1 MVSVRVQIISC
12 LIYLFGKYLFQ
23 AESNF
28 LISSGMN
35 SKKGTLVIVESP
47 AKAKT
52 IEKYLGDGY
61 TVKSSIGH
69 VRDLPKSNKDAVDID
84 GGFVPRY
91 IISPGKEKV
100 IEELQKAAK
109 KVDEVLL
116 ASDPDR
122 EGEAI
127 AWHVAELLKDTN
139 KNLKRVVFHEITE
152 PAVTEAIKH
161 PRKID
166 THLREAQEARRVLD
180 RLVGYDLSG
189 LIWKKVRYGLSAG
202 RVQSPALRIVMER
215 EREIRAFKPDDYFV
229 LTANCTIDKKAVP
242 FTCVEEPGE
251 AKEAERIKAVGES
264 HDWQIVGVKESEAKR
279 SPRAPFTT
287 STMQQT
293 ASTRLGFTPSRTMG
307 AAQKLYEA
315 GHITY
320 MRTDSTNMSDIAQK
334 QIIAL
339 VHNEY
344 GKEYV
349 APRTYSTKSK
359 AAQEAH
365 EAIRPTNFAKQQA
378 GATADQKA
386 LYELIWA
393 RAVASQMTDA
403 KLERTKVL
411 ANVTGA
417 TESIPDFAVNGSRVV
432 FDGWLKVDPAARGE
446 DTEVPKVTAGEALAV
461 SNVDIEAKETQPP
474 NRYTEAG
481 LIKELEKRGIGRP
494 STYASI
500 MKTII
505 DRGYVEKDGRTL
517 IPTDTG
523 DVVSSFLEEH
533 FADYIDDDFT
543 SEMEDQLDDIA
554 TGERKYQKTLSDFY
568 KPFHKAVAAKEDIEK
583 LTNLG
588 PGPKEFPCPECGAAM
603 VRKLGKNGTFL
614 SCERFPDCDGARL
627 VDGSEIKDDE
637 PIGNHP
643 ETGQP
648 IFVLNGRYGPYV
660 QLGATP
666 EKGKKGS
673 KEKAEKPRRAGLPK
687 DVSPEDVTI
696 ELAVKLL
703 LLPRELGEH
712 PKTGEPVIANTGQY
726 GPYIGHAGDFRSLK
740 GEDDPYSITFERAM
754 EILSEPKQLRKGEK
768 LVKEVGIHPKTRKLI
783 NVYGS
788 KSGRYLRKGFKRI
801 NLPDDLDIDKF
812 TVEDAVEWL
821 KQ

>member
-1 MVSVRVQIISC
+1 M
-12 LIYLFGKYLFQ
+12 
-23 AESNF
+23 A
-28 LISSGMN
+28 
-35 SKKGTLVIVESP
+35 SKTKNTLVIVESP

-52 IEKYLGDGY
+52 IEKYLGKGY
-61 TVKSSIGH
+61 TVKSSVGH

-84 GGFVPRY
+84 GGFVPHY
-91 IISPGKEKV
+91 IISPGKQKV
-100 IEELQKAAK
+100 IDELVKAATK
-109 KVDEVLL
+109 ADEILL

-127 AWHVAELLKDTN
+127 AWHVAELLKDT
-139 KNLKRVVFHEITE
+139 KKPFKRVVFHEITE
-152 PAVTEAIKH
+152 PAVKAALKK

-215 EREIRAFKPDDYFV
+215 EREIRAFKPDDFYV
-229 LTANCTIDKKAVP
+229 LTAASKIKKAEVP
-242 FTCVEEPGE
+242 FMCVEEPGE
-251 AKEAERIKAVGES
+251 ETEAKRIKKIGEG
-264 HDWQIVGVKESEAKR
+264 HNWEITHLKESEAKR
-279 SPRAPFTT
+279 SARAPFTT

-293 ASTRLGFTPSRTMG
+293 ASTRLGFTPSRAMG

-320 MRTDSTNMSDIAQK
+320 MRTDSTTMSELAQK
-334 QIIAL
+334 QVIAL
-339 VHNEY
+339 IHDEY
-344 GKEYV
+344 GKDYV
-349 APRTYSTKSK
+349 APKQFKTKSK

-365 EAIRPTNFAKQQA
+365 EAIRPTNFAKRQA
-378 GATADQKA
+378 GNTADQKA

-393 RAVASQMTDA
+393 RATASQMADA
-403 KLERTKVL
+403 KLKRTKL
-411 ANVTGA
+411 IANVTGSKA
-417 TESIPDFAVNGSRVV
+417 TIPDFAVNGSQVI
-432 FDGWLKVDPAARGE
+432 FPGWLAADPAARRE
-446 DTEVPKVTAGEALAV
+446 DTEVPALAV
-461 SNVDIEAKETQPP
+461 GDPLKVNEVTIEAKQTQPP
-474 NRYTEAG
+474 SRYSEAG

-533 FADYIDDDFT
+533 FNDYIDDDFT

-554 TGERKYQKTLSDFY
+554 TGERKYVKTLKDFY
-568 KPFHKAVAAKEDIEK
+568 TPFHKAVAAKEDIEK

-588 PGPKEFPCPECGAAM
+588 PGPKEFPCPECKAAM

-627 VDGSEIKDDE
+627 IDGSEIKDDE
-637 PIGNHP
+637 PIGMHP
-643 ETGQP
+643 DSGLP
-648 IFVLNGRYGPYV
+648 IFVLNGRFGPYV

-666 EKGKKGS
+666 EKGAKKS
-673 KEKAEKPRRAGLPK
+673 KEKAEKPRRVSLPK
-687 DVSPEDVTI
+687 DLAPEDVTLD
-696 ELAVKLL
+696 LAVKLL

-740 GEDDPYSITFERAM
+740 GEDDPYTITYERAM
-754 EILSEPKQLRKGEK
+754 EILKEPKQLRKGES
-768 LVKEVGIHPKTRKLI
+768 LVKEVGIHPKTRKLV
-783 NVYGS
+783 NVYES

-801 NLPDDLDIDKF
+801 NLPDDLDIEKF
-812 TVEDAVEWL
+812 TIEDAVEWL
-821 KQ
+821 KA

>member
-1 MVSVRVQIISC
+1 M
-12 LIYLFGKYLFQ
+12 
-23 AESNF
+23 
-28 LISSGMN
+28 
-35 SKKGTLVIVESP
+35 IVESP

-52 IEKYLGDGY
+52 IEKYLGPGY
-61 TVKSSIGH
+61 TVKSSVGH

-91 IISPGKEKV
+91 IVSPGKEKV
-100 IEELQKAAK
+100 ITELKKAAAQA
-109 KVDEVLL
+109 DEVLL

-127 AWHVAELLKDTN
+127 AWHVSELLRDTN

-152 PAVTEAIKH
+152 PAVTEAIAH

-166 THLREAQEARRVLD
+166 THLKEAQEARRVLD

-215 EREIRAFKPDDYFV
+215 EREIRAFIPEDYFV
-229 LTANCTIDKKAVP
+229 LTAQSSIETQDVP
-242 FTCVEEPGE
+242 FTCSQEPTEE
-251 AKEAERIKAVGES
+251 AEAERIKQVGES
-264 HDWQIVGVKESEAKR
+264 HDWEITAVKESEAKR
-279 SPRAPFTT
+279 SPRPPFTT
-287 STMQQT
+287 STLQQT
-293 ASTRLGFTPSRTMG
+293 ASTRLGFAPSRTMG

-320 MRTDSTNMSDIAQK
+320 MRTDSTNMSNVAQK

-339 VHNEY
+339 LHDEY
-344 GKEYV
+344 DKSYV
-349 APRTYSTKSK
+349 APRQYSTKSK
-359 AAQEAH
+359 SAQEAH
-365 EAIRPTNFAKQQA
+365 EAVRPTNFAKRQA
-378 GATADQKA
+378 GASADQKA

-393 RAVASQMTDA
+393 RAVASQMADA
-403 KLERTKVL
+403 KLKRTKVL
-411 ANVTGA
+411 ANVIDSQEA
-417 TESIPDFAVNGSRVV
+417 IPDFAVNGSRVV
-432 FDGWLKVDPAARGE
+432 FPGWLAADPAARGE
-446 DTEVPKVTAGEALAV
+446 DTEVPKVAAGDPLEV
-461 SNVDIEAKETQPP
+461 SQVDIEAKQTQPP

-505 DRGYVEKDGRTL
+505 DRGYVEKEGRTL

-533 FADYIDDDFT
+533 FEQYIDDDFT
-543 SEMEDQLDDIA
+543 SDMEDQLDEIA
-554 TGERKYQKTLSDFY
+554 TGDREYEKTLHDFY
-568 KPFHKAVAAKEDIEK
+568 SPFTKAVAAKEDIEK

-588 PGPKEFPCPECGAAM
+588 PGPKEFPCPDCGADM

-614 SCERFPDCDGARL
+614 SCSRFPDCEGARL
-627 VDGSEIKDDE
+627 IDGSTIKADE
-637 PIGNHP
+637 PIGDHP
-643 ETGQP
+643 ETGEP
-648 IFVLNGRYGPYV
+648 IFVMNGRFGPYV
-660 QLGATP
+660 QLGPTP
-666 EKGKKGS
+666 EKGDKK
-673 KEKAEKPRRAGLPK
+673 APKPKRASLPD
-687 DVSPEDVTI
+687 DVKPEDVTV
-696 ELAVKLL
+696 ELAAKLL

-712 PKTGEPVIANTGQY
+712 PKTGEPVVANTGRF
-726 GPYIGHAGDFRSLK
+726 GPYIVHAGDFRSLK
-740 GEDDPYSITFERAM
+740 GDDDPYTITFDRAM

-768 LVKEVGIHPKTRKLI
+768 LVKEVGIHPTTRKLI
-783 NVYGS
+783 NVYES

-801 NLPDDLDIDKF
+801 NLPDDLDLDSF
-812 TVEDAVEWL
+812 TVADAVAWL